1 MPAAVRCRQRLAPA
15 PVVVDAHDPPIAQ
28 REDVEDLAPERLASH
43 LGHARTAGAKDN
55 VFAAACELECVD
67 LAALLEPMR
76 KVSSTSSHP
85 WQNPLIAQ
93 PLPGDVGMEQRGRS
107 VEVASA
113 KGDEEVDH
121 DRLEVL
127 LADAWHSSSLHPD
140 AGRCGLRDAQGGA
153 RAPPPSRSGA
163 SACRDGN
170 IAVGAKAGDSNV
182 L

>member
-76 KVSSTSSHP
+76 KVSSTSSRP
-85 WQNPLIAQ
+85 WQT
-93 PLPGDVGMEQRGRS
+93 
-107 VEVASA
+107 
-113 KGDEEVDH
+113 
-121 DRLEVL
+121 
-127 LADAWHSSSLHPD
+127 HSSRSPCQ
-140 AGRCGLRDAQGGA
+140 ATSGSSSEAAASKSPPR
-153 RAPPPSRSGA
+153 RAPKKSIMTVSRFSWPMLGIAPPY
-163 SACRDGN
+163 
-170 IAVGAKAGDSNV
+170 
-182 L
+182 